1 MKANYRYVK
10 GNPIQT
16 EEATLQL
23 RLMEGRVYQAE
34 RTAYARAL
42 WLEGAW
48 LF

>member
-1 MKANYRYVK
+1 MRANYRSVK

-23 RLMEGRVYQAE
+23 RLMEGRVYQAK

-42 WLEGAW
+42 WLEGA
-48 LF
+48 LFF